1 MNKVTALILTPL
13 LLRAAGSR
21 AQPGHKPQCLPDQAR
36 SDDDGVHISPPRRNH
51 ELCNDSELGATK
63 T

>member
-21 AQPGHKPQCLPDQAR
+21 AQPGHRLQCLSDQAR
-36 SDDDGVHISPPRRNH
+36 PDDGGVHISPP
-51 ELCNDSELGATK
+51 G
-63 T
+63 